1 MKTTASSSDVTAA
14 AEELREL
21 EKHIEKARR
30 LLSHLE
36 HAVADAGAEFGRS
49 YGTLNAQEE
58 RILTLLRTPTNMVCA
73 DQTIDLCEINAQLV
87 EAALFMQTES
97 ERAEQAQLRQSRFLN
112 TFAHELRNP
121 LTPIRN
127 AAALLEHVA
136 SNPAAISE
144 VKHIIEQQVA
154 YILRL
159 LNDLLDLARVEA
171 GKLLLEVRR
180 IDLAQLVDDALTTYS
195 PVFAKRE
202 QKIIKFLSPNVFAYV
217 DPDRFSQIL
226 NNLLDNAAKYTPTNG
241 TISIS
246 VSVNGADAELKI
258 ADNGIGIPTDVLPNI
273 FQLYLQ
279 DTTAR
284 AFNHDGLGIGLSVVQ
299 ELTRAHGG
307 EIVAHSE
314 GHGKGSEFIV
324 TIPHAQLENTD
335 NKNAA
340 PANAQILSKSQPAL
354 KNKNTSSR
362 PELQNQGAEDKTQ
375 IAALKEKL
383 RQAKNEL
390 LLSSTNLRSAN
401 EELVTSAL
409 RAQTEAAEASA
420 TLQKMKS
427 TMNSDV
433 QACSNQNRI
442 DFLSRASHE
451 FRTPLNAIL
460 GFGQLMLRDDD
471 DHHYLD
477 LPQRERLEGIRRAG
491 QQLLMLTEDILST
504 KPSRLDIA
512 LESVELLD
520 VIGATLTS
528 LEEKRREREVQW
540 QWMFADP
547 CCAWG
552 DATILQRALHS
563 VIAHA
568 LQNSVAGGVVEGSL
582 HRGFNSVSILIGY
595 QDCLVSPNVSDSH
608 QSELPAAKAL
618 LESMQGTL
626 NIHRPM
632 PGVTALQVL
641 LKLNNLRHRL
651 LDEAVKH

>member
-258 ADNGIGIPTDVLPNI
+258 ADNGIGIPKDVLPNI